1 MMSPCCCALAGI
13 DGNAALTLSSGP
25 RLVLIEGGRPEAA
38 NEPVSARLS
47 ARQVLM
53 FVGMAMALTVA
64 LCVAAV
70 LGDARA
76 AGVPA
81 RALDGLSERTMV
93 VQSGDSLWSIS
104 SQIEVGGV
112 PTSDVVSWIVE
123 RNGLEQSCLM
133 PGQRLVVPMVS
144 EG

>member
-1 MMSPCCCALAGI
+1 
-13 DGNAALTLSSGP
+13 
-25 RLVLIEGGRPEAA
+25 
-38 NEPVSARLS
+38 
-47 ARQVLM
+47 M
-53 FVGMAMALTVA
+53 FMGMATALTVA

-70 LGDARA
+70 LGGARA
-76 AGVPA
+76 ATVPA

-112 PTSDVVSWIVE
+112 STSDVVSWIVE